1 MPPGRRPA
9 RVLVRQRLSTERRK
23 TKVAHYRET
32 VSEAE
37 AGSLHTPDRR
47 LDPHGARDHS
57 RRYQLLADEDLIS
70 LVVDGDARAFAPLYD
85 RHGRAAYSLAYRLT
99 NGRQA
104 AEDLVQEAFIKAWR
118 SAGGYR
124 VGRGS
129 VRTWILSIV
138 RNRAI
143 DHFRSQA
150 TRKRT
155 REKVETSQPV
165 SGPTEAFAEAWRN
178 FERGLLRRALKALP
192 YEQREVLALNYLF
205 ELTHA
210 EIAERLSLPL
220 GTVKGRMRLG
230 LEKLRKNPEL
240 REMALG

>member
-1 MPPGRRPA
+1 M
-9 RVLVRQRLSTERRK
+9 
-23 TKVAHYRET
+23 AHYPEA
-32 VSEAE
+32 VLEAE

-47 LDPHGARDHS
+47 LDPHGLRDHS

-70 LVVDGDARAFAPLYD
+70 LVVDGDARAFALLYD
-85 RHGRAAYSLAYRLT
+85 RHSRAAYSLAYRLT
-99 NGRQA
+99 NAGQA
-104 AEDLVQEAFIKAWR
+104 AEDLVQESFIKAWR

-150 TRKRT
+150 TRQRT
-155 REKVETSQPV
+155 REKIQTSASV
-165 SGPTEAFAEAWRN
+165 TGPNEAFAEAWRN
-178 FERGLLRRALKALP
+178 SERGLLRRALEALP
-192 YEQREVLALNYLF
+192 YEQREVLALNHLC

-210 EIAERLSLPL
+210 EIAERLRLPL

-240 REMALG
+240 REMAVG